1 MKAIV
6 IEQSGGPEVLAY
18 RDAEVGE
25 PAAGQVRVCIE
36 AAGVNYIDTY
46 HRSGLYPLAM
56 PFTPGVEGAGVI
68 DAVGDGVEGLAVGDR
83 VVYVMTPGSYAE
95 QALVPADKLAVIP
108 DGIGTEVAGAVFLQG
123 LTAHYLTHS
132 TYPLSSQATCLV
144 LAAAGGVGLLLTQI
158 ARRRGARVIGC
169 VSSDVKAELARRA
182 GCDEVIRYDQPH
194 SKEVDFKDEVM
205 RLTDGRGVQVAYDSV
220 AAATWRQ
227 SLGCLAPRG
236 YLVLY
241 GNASGPV
248 TSFDPRLLNE
258 GSCFLTRPTLAHYI
272 LDEGELQARAGD
284 LFGWIAA
291 GELDVRIHKR
301 YPLRDAA
308 QAHRDLQSRATSG
321 KLLLIP

>member
-1 MKAIV
+1 M
-6 IEQSGGPEVLAY
+6 
-18 RDAEVGE
+18 
-25 PAAGQVRVCIE
+25 
-36 AAGVNYIDTY
+36 TY
-46 HRSGLYPLAM
+46 
-56 PFTPGVEGAGVI
+56 
-68 DAVGDGVEGLAVGDR
+68 
-83 VVYVMTPGSYAE
+83 
-95 QALVPADKLAVIP
+95 
-108 DGIGTEVAGAVFLQG
+108 
-123 LTAHYLTHS
+123 S

-144 LAAAGGVGLLLTQI
+144 LAAAGGVGLLLSQI

-169 VSSDVKAELARRA
+169 VSSDAKAELARQA
-182 GCDEVIRYDQPH
+182 GCDEVIRYDQ
-194 SKEVDFKDEVM
+194 VDFKDEVM
-205 RLTDGRGVQVAYDSV
+205 RLTGGRGVQVAYDSV
-220 AAATWRQ
+220 AAATYRQ

-248 TSFDPRLLNE
+248 TSLDLRLLNE
-258 GSCFLTRPTLAHYI
+258 GSFFLTRPTLAHYI
-272 LDEGELQARAGD
+272 LDEGELQARADD

>member
-18 RDAEVGE
+18 RDAEAGE

-46 HRSGLYPLAM
+46 QRSGLYPMAM
-56 PFTPGVEGAGVI
+56 PFTPGVEGAGVV
-68 DAVGDGVEGLAVGDR
+68 DAVGDGVEGLAAGDR

-95 QALVPADKLAVIP
+95 QALVPADKVARIP
-108 DGIGTEVAGAVFLQG
+108 DGIGTEVAGAAFLQG
-123 LTAHYLTHS
+123 LTAHYLAYS

-144 LAAAGGVGLLLTQI
+144 LAAAGGVGLLLSQI

-169 VSSDVKAELARRA
+169 VSTDAKAELARHA
-182 GCDEVIRYDQPH
+182 GCGEVIRYDQ
-194 SKEVDFKDEVM
+194 VDFKDEVM
-205 RLTDGRGVQVAYDSV
+205 RLTGGRGVQVAYDSV
-220 AAATWRQ
+220 GAATYRQ

-248 TSFDPRLLNE
+248 TSLDPRLLNE
-258 GSCFLTRPTLAHYI
+258 GSFFLTRPTLAHYI
-272 LDEGELQARAGD
+272 LDEGELQARADD

>member
-18 RDAEVGE
+18 RDADAGE

-46 HRSGLYPLAM
+46 QRSGLYPMAM
-56 PFTPGVEGAGVI
+56 PFTPGVEGAGVV
-68 DAVGDGVEGLAVGDR
+68 DAVGDGVEGLATGDR

-95 QALVPADKLAVIP
+95 QALVPVDNLARIP
-108 DGIGTEVAGAVFLQG
+108 DRIGTEVAGAAFLQG
-123 LTAHYLTHS
+123 LTAHYLAYS

-144 LAAAGGVGLLLTQI
+144 LAAAGGVGLLLSQI

-169 VSSDVKAELARRA
+169 VSSDAKAELARQA
-182 GCDEVIRYDQPH
+182 GCGEVIRYDQ
-194 SKEVDFKDEVM
+194 VDFKDEVM

-220 AAATWRQ
+220 GAATYRQ

-248 TSFDPRLLNE
+248 TSLDPRLLNE
-258 GSCFLTRPTLAHYI
+258 GSFFLTRPTLAHYI
-272 LDEGELQARAGD
+272 LDEGELQARADD

-291 GELDVRIHKR
+291 GELDVRIHQR

>member
-18 RDAEVGE
+18 RDAEAGE

-46 HRSGLYPLAM
+46 QRSGLYPMAM
-56 PFTPGVEGAGVI
+56 PFTPGVEGAGVV
-68 DAVGDGVEGLAVGDR
+68 DAVGDGVEGLAAGDR

-95 QALVPADKLAVIP
+95 QALVPADKVARIP
-108 DGIGTEVAGAVFLQG
+108 DGIGTEVAGAAFLQG
-123 LTAHYLTHS
+123 LTAHYLAYS

-144 LAAAGGVGLLLTQI
+144 LAAAGGVGLLLSQI

-169 VSSDVKAELARRA
+169 VSTDAKAELARHA
-182 GCDEVIRYDQPH
+182 GCDEVIRYDQ
-194 SKEVDFKDEVM
+194 VDFKDEVM

-220 AAATWRQ
+220 GAATYRQ

-248 TSFDPRLLNE
+248 TSLDPRLLNE
-258 GSCFLTRPTLAHYI
+258 GSFFLTRPTLAHYI
-272 LDEGELQARAGD
+272 LDEGELQARADD

-291 GELDVRIHKR
+291 GELDVRIHQR

>member
-18 RDAEVGE
+18 RDAEAGE
-25 PAAGQVRVCIE
+25 PAAGQVRVRIE

-56 PFTPGVEGAGVI
+56 PFTPGVEGAGVV
-68 DAVGDGVEGLAVGDR
+68 DAVGDGVEGLATGDR

-95 QALVPADKLAVIP
+95 QALVPADKVARIP
-108 DGIGTEVAGAVFLQG
+108 DGIGTEVAGAAFLQG
-123 LTAHYLTHS
+123 LTAHYLAYS

-144 LAAAGGVGLLLTQI
+144 LAAAGGVGLLLSQI

-169 VSSDVKAELARRA
+169 VSSDAKAELARQA
-182 GCDEVIRYDQPH
+182 GCGEVIRYDQ
-194 SKEVDFKDEVM
+194 VDFKDEVM
-205 RLTDGRGVQVAYDSV
+205 RLTGGRGVQVAYDSV
-220 AAATWRQ
+220 GAATYRQ

-248 TSFDPRLLNE
+248 TSLDPRLLNE
-258 GSCFLTRPTLAHYI
+258 GSFFLTRPTLAHYI
-272 LDEGELQARAGD
+272 LDEGELQARADD

>member
-18 RDAEVGE
+18 RDAEAGE

-46 HRSGLYPLAM
+46 QRSGLYPMAM
-56 PFTPGVEGAGVI
+56 PFTPGVEGAGVV
-68 DAVGDGVEGLAVGDR
+68 DAVGDGVEGLATGDR

-95 QALVPADKLAVIP
+95 QALVPVDNLARIP
-108 DGIGTEVAGAVFLQG
+108 DRIGTEVAGAAFLQG
-123 LTAHYLTHS
+123 LTAHYLAYS

-144 LAAAGGVGLLLTQI
+144 LAAAGGVGLLLSQI

-169 VSSDVKAELARRA
+169 VSSDAKAELARQA
-182 GCDEVIRYDQPH
+182 GCGEVIRYDQ
-194 SKEVDFKDEVM
+194 VDFKDEVM

-220 AAATWRQ
+220 GAATYRQ

-248 TSFDPRLLNE
+248 TSLDPRLLNE
-258 GSCFLTRPTLAHYI
+258 GSFFLTRPTLAHYI
-272 LDEGELQARAGD
+272 LDEGELQARADD

-291 GELDVRIHKR
+291 GELDVRIHQR

>member
-18 RDAEVGE
+18 RDAEAGE

-56 PFTPGVEGAGVI
+56 PFTPGVEGAGVV
-68 DAVGDGVEGLAVGDR
+68 DAVGDGVEGLAAGDR

-95 QALVPADKLAVIP
+95 QALVPVDNLARIP
-108 DGIGTEVAGAVFLQG
+108 DRIGTEVAGAAFLQG
-123 LTAHYLTHS
+123 LTAHYLAYS

-144 LAAAGGVGLLLTQI
+144 LAAAGGVGLLLSQI
-158 ARRRGARVIGC
+158 AKRRGARVIGC
-169 VSSDVKAELARRA
+169 VSSDAKAELARQA
-182 GCDEVIRYDQPH
+182 GCGEVIRYDQ
-194 SKEVDFKDEVM
+194 VDFKDEVM
-205 RLTDGRGVQVAYDSV
+205 RLTGGRGVQVAYDSV
-220 AAATWRQ
+220 GAATYRQ

-248 TSFDPRLLNE
+248 TSLDPRLLNE
-258 GSCFLTRPTLAHYI
+258 GSFFLTRPTLAHYI
-272 LDEGELQARAGD
+272 LDEGELQARADD

-291 GELDVRIHKR
+291 GELDVRIHQR

>member
-18 RDAEVGE
+18 RDAEAGE

-46 HRSGLYPLAM
+46 QRSGLYPMAM
-56 PFTPGVEGAGVI
+56 PFTPGVEGAGVV
-68 DAVGDGVEGLAVGDR
+68 DAVGDGVEGLAAGDR

-95 QALVPADKLAVIP
+95 QALVPADKVARIP
-108 DGIGTEVAGAVFLQG
+108 DGIGTEVAGAAFLQG
-123 LTAHYLTHS
+123 LTAHYLAYS

-144 LAAAGGVGLLLTQI
+144 LAAAGGVGLLLSQI

-169 VSSDVKAELARRA
+169 VSSDAKAELARQA
-182 GCDEVIRYDQPH
+182 GCGEVIRYDQ
-194 SKEVDFKDEVM
+194 VDFKDEVM
-205 RLTDGRGVQVAYDSV
+205 RLTGGRGVQVAYDSV
-220 AAATWRQ
+220 GAATYRQ

-248 TSFDPRLLNE
+248 TSLDPRLLNE
-258 GSCFLTRPTLAHYI
+258 GSFFLTRPTLAHYI
-272 LDEGELQARAGD
+272 LDEGELQARADD

>member
-18 RDAEVGE
+18 RDADAGE

-46 HRSGLYPLAM
+46 QRSGLYPMAM
-56 PFTPGVEGAGVI
+56 PFTPGVEGAGVV
-68 DAVGDGVEGLAVGDR
+68 DAVGDGVEGLATGDR

-95 QALVPADKLAVIP
+95 QALVPVDNLARIP
-108 DGIGTEVAGAVFLQG
+108 DRIGTEVAGAAFLQG
-123 LTAHYLTHS
+123 LTAHYLAYS

-144 LAAAGGVGLLLTQI
+144 LAAAGGVGLLLSQI
-158 ARRRGARVIGC
+158 AKRRGARVIGC
-169 VSSDVKAELARRA
+169 VSSDAKAELARQA
-182 GCDEVIRYDQPH
+182 GCGEVIRYDQ
-194 SKEVDFKDEVM
+194 VDFKDEVM
-205 RLTDGRGVQVAYDSV
+205 RLTGGRGVQVAYDSV
-220 AAATWRQ
+220 GAATYRQ

-248 TSFDPRLLNE
+248 TSLDPRLLNE
-258 GSCFLTRPTLAHYI
+258 GSFFLTRPTLAHYI
-272 LDEGELQARAGD
+272 LDEGELQARADD

>member
-18 RDAEVGE
+18 RDAEAGE

-46 HRSGLYPLAM
+46 QRSGLYPMAM
-56 PFTPGVEGAGVI
+56 PFTPGVEGAGVV
-68 DAVGDGVEGLAVGDR
+68 DAVGDGVEGLAAGDR

-95 QALVPADKLAVIP
+95 QALVPADKVARIP
-108 DGIGTEVAGAVFLQG
+108 DGIGTEVAGAAFLQG
-123 LTAHYLTHS
+123 LTAHYLAYS

-144 LAAAGGVGLLLTQI
+144 LAAAGGVGLLLSQI

-169 VSSDVKAELARRA
+169 VSTDAKAELARQA
-182 GCDEVIRYDQPH
+182 GCGEVIRYDQ
-194 SKEVDFKDEVM
+194 VDFKDEVM
-205 RLTDGRGVQVAYDSV
+205 RLTGGRGVQVAYDSV
-220 AAATWRQ
+220 GAATYRQ

-248 TSFDPRLLNE
+248 TSLDPRLLNE
-258 GSCFLTRPTLAHYI
+258 GSFFLTRPTLAHYI
-272 LDEGELQARAGD
+272 LDEGELQARADD

>member
-18 RDAEVGE
+18 RDAEAGE
-25 PAAGQVRVCIE
+25 PAAGQVRVRIE

-56 PFTPGVEGAGVI
+56 PFTPGVEGAGVV
-68 DAVGDGVEGLAVGDR
+68 DAVGDGVEGLAAGDR

-95 QALVPADKLAVIP
+95 QALVPADKVARIP
-108 DGIGTEVAGAVFLQG
+108 DGIGTEVAGAAFLQG
-123 LTAHYLTHS
+123 LTAHYLAYS

-144 LAAAGGVGLLLTQI
+144 LAAAGGVGLLLSQI
-158 ARRRGARVIGC
+158 AKRRGARVIGC

-182 GCDEVIRYDQPH
+182 GCDEVIRYDQ
-194 SKEVDFKDEVM
+194 VDFKDEVM
-205 RLTDGRGVQVAYDSV
+205 RLTGGRGVQVAYDSV
-220 AAATWRQ
+220 AAATYRQ

-272 LDEGELQARAGD
+272 LDEGELQARADD

>member
-18 RDAEVGE
+18 RDAEAGE
-25 PAAGQVRVCIE
+25 PAAGQVRVRIE

-56 PFTPGVEGAGVI
+56 PFTPGVEGAGVV
-68 DAVGDGVEGLAVGDR
+68 DAVGDGVEGLAAGDR

-95 QALVPADKLAVIP
+95 QALVPADKVARIP
-108 DGIGTEVAGAVFLQG
+108 DGIGTEVAGAAFLQG
-123 LTAHYLTHS
+123 LTAHYLTCS

-144 LAAAGGVGLLLTQI
+144 LAAAGGVGLLLSQI

-169 VSSDVKAELARRA
+169 VSSDAKAELARQA
-182 GCDEVIRYDQPH
+182 GCDEVIRYDQ
-194 SKEVDFKDEVM
+194 VDFKDEVM

-220 AAATWRQ
+220 AAATYRQ

-248 TSFDPRLLNE
+248 TSLDLRLLNE
-258 GSCFLTRPTLAHYI
+258 GSFFLTRPTLAHYI
-272 LDEGELQARAGD
+272 LDEGELQARADD

>member
-18 RDAEVGE
+18 RDAEAGE
-25 PAAGQVRVCIE
+25 PAAGQVRVRIE

-56 PFTPGVEGAGVI
+56 PFTPGVEGAGVV
-68 DAVGDGVEGLAVGDR
+68 DAVGDGVEGLAAGDR

-108 DGIGTEVAGAVFLQG
+108 DGISTEVAGAAFLQG
-123 LTAHYLTHS
+123 LTAHYLTCS

-144 LAAAGGVGLLLTQI
+144 LAAAGGVGLLLSQI
-158 ARRRGARVIGC
+158 AKRRGARVIGC

-182 GCDEVIRYDQPH
+182 GCDEVIRYDQ
-194 SKEVDFKDEVM
+194 VDFKDEVM
-205 RLTDGRGVQVAYDSV
+205 RLTGGRGVQVAYDSV
-220 AAATWRQ
+220 AAATYRQ

-272 LDEGELQARAGD
+272 LDEGELQARADD